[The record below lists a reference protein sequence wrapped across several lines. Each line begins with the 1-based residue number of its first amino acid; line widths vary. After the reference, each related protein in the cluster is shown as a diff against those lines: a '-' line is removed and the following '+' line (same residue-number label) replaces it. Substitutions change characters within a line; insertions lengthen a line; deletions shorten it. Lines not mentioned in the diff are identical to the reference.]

1 MTSFRNLLLL
11 LAAAASLSLGA
22 AIPAYAQAG
31 KSGNCLSDQQIQSE
45 IASGQIQSWPSVKR
59 TAGISAYQE
68 VSDVRVCM
76 VDGVPYYQVNIVSP
90 NGEAKKVTINAVNG
104 GN

>member
-22 AIPAYAQAG
+22 AVPAWAQAG
-31 KSGNCLSDQQIQSE
+31 KSGNCLTDQQIQAE

-59 TAGISAYQE
+59 TAGISGFQE
-68 VSDVRVCM
+68 VSDVRVCL
-76 VDGVPYYQVNIVSP
+76 VNGVPFYQVNVVSP
-90 NGEAKKVTINAVNG
+90 NGEAKKVRINAVNG